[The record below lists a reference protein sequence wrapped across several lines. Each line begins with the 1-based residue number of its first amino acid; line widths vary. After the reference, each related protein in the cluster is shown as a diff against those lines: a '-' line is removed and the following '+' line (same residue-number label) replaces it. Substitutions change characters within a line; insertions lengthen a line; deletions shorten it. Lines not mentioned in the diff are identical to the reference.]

1 MFHCYYRFLPISS
14 YLVLIGL
21 YYSAK
26 SLSYDKSILTELR
39 KKVKNAPNSFLG
51 AIGSAEWNKNLENT
65 VNDVLKQIGKEDE
78 KENTFEADDLK
89 DYVLEVIKELKKEK
103 NSSS

>member
-1 MFHCYYRFLPISS
+1 M
-14 YLVLIGL
+14 
-21 YYSAK
+21 
-26 SLSYDKSILTELR
+26 
-39 KKVKNAPNSFLG
+39 
-51 AIGSAEWNKNLENT
+51 
-65 VNDVLKQIGKEDE
+65 NDVLKQIGKEDE